1 MAGTKIE
8 KQNAIILFPLRLNQN
23 NNIIGLIQV
32 YKDAHVLK
40 FDTSELNN
48 IDLRKYFVQLPG
60 PAKSC
65 LYNLSNEA
73 FCFLKTG

>member
-32 YKDAHVLK
+32 YKDAQVLK
-40 FDTSELNN
+40 FDT
-48 IDLRKYFVQLPG
+48 
-60 PAKSC
+60 
-65 LYNLSNEA
+65 
-73 FCFLKTG
+73 